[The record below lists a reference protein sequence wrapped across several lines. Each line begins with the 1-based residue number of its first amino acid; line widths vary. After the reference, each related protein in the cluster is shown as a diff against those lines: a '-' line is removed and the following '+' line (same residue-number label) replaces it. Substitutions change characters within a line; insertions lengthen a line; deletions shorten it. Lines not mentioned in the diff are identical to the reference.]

1 MICNTSE
8 QTVLLPKYKH
18 NNTPTKSIFWFFHYV
33 NMSDARF
40 TWIAWI
46 ANIIFLKKE
55 NIELYMFF
63 ENDKQLHIND
73 LLAGKLINT
82 VIDWSI
88 ARYLKNNLTYI
99 KKMSNKEIKFLSQKI
114 IFLT

>member
-1 MICNTSE
+1 
-8 QTVLLPKYKH
+8 
-18 NNTPTKSIFWFFHYV
+18 
-33 NMSDARF
+33 
-40 TWIAWI
+40 
-46 ANIIFLKKE
+46 
-55 NIELYMFF
+55 MFF

-73 LLAGKLINT
+73 LLADKLINT

-99 KKMSNKEIKFLSQKI
+99 KKMFNKEIKFLSQKI